1 MLQRWSAREPG
12 VHGPRLNARRIA
24 TWALAL
30 VLALGTFAFRYL
42 SFREFGNDHFVH
54 LAQAQQIAKG
64 SLPVRDY
71 VERGI
76 PLMAVASAAAQ
87 LGLGEG
93 LRAEVLLV
101 AAAYAVAAGIT
112 LLIATEVSQSL
123 LIGFLVSLAPVLIFP
138 VSYAYPKLLL
148 YALWFVA
155 VFHYGAK
162 PTWPRTIGLA
172 AIIGVAFLFRHD
184 HGVVL
189 ACASVPVVA
198 VRHGATAAGLVA
210 FARIGGLAL
219 VLVSP
224 YLLWVQAYQGVGD
237 YLRQG
242 EAFSRREAERGDAWW
257 NPPPVDLDWSKPW
270 WARLARG
277 PVIHVRWQAGLE
289 AISAG
294 EARHGLTRLDPAGP
308 QTWQYEMRAWAPSD
322 LERLVRDPDVAAT
335 YDIDRTTFAL
345 QVPSPSGLDA
355 LLFHLPGPGEGL
367 RLRVNGVAVWFYLV
381 WALPLMAA
389 VVLAA
394 GWRGA
399 APQLRCLVAAAI
411 VTQVAMN
418 VLMLRDPLDT
428 RIRDVLVPS
437 IVLLSFL
444 AGRAWYASG
453 PLPARAARRLLVS
466 VALVAL
472 VVVSAAVGEAGER
485 LERTGA
491 GAGVEGVR
499 VRLRELRRVVLPASR
514 RTGRLGDYQP
524 IVDYLD
530 RCTAPSS
537 RILGLTFA
545 PEVFFYSGRAF
556 AGGQV
561 TLTPGYF
568 VTEADAEL
576 MLDRLASEEVPLVI
590 LDSDSRDEVTLD
602 YPRVMAYV
610 HDRYREV
617 GSLPLRGDTRLILL
631 AETSRTP
638 AGPFGSSGLPC
649 FVP

>member
-1 MLQRWSAREPG
+1 MSQSWK
-12 VHGPRLNARRIA
+12 ARRIA
-24 TWALAL
+24 AWALAL
-30 VLALGTFAFRYL
+30 VIALGTFAFRYL

-54 LAQAQQIAKG
+54 LAQAQQIVKG

-76 PLMAVASAAAQ
+76 PLMAAASAAAQ
-87 LGLGEG
+87 FGMGEG

-101 AAAYAVAAGIT
+101 GAAYAVAAGIT
-112 LLIATEVSQSL
+112 LLLATTVSQSL
-123 LIGFLVSLAPVLIFP
+123 LIGLLASLPPIVIFP
-138 VSYAYPKLLL
+138 VSYAYPKLLI
-148 YALWFVA
+148 YALWFAA
-155 VFHYGAK
+155 VLAYGAK
-162 PTWPRTIGLA
+162 PTWPRTVGMA
-172 AIIGVAFLFRHD
+172 AVIAVAFLFRHD
-184 HGVVL
+184 HGIVL
-189 ACASVPVVA
+189 AFVSVA
-198 VRHGATAAGLVA
+198 VMAARHGVTRAGVSALGRV
-210 FARIGGLAL
+210 GGLAL
-219 VLVSP
+219 LLVGP
-224 YLLWVQAYQGVGD
+224 YLLWVQSYQGVGE

-242 EAFSRREAERGDAWW
+242 MAFSRREAERGDGSWS
-257 NPPPVDLDWSKPW
+257 PPPVELDWSRPFLT
-270 WARLARG
+270 RLARG
-277 PVIHVRWQAGLE
+277 PVIHVRWQASPE
-289 AISAG
+289 AINAG
-294 EARHGLTRLDPAGP
+294 ETRHGLIRLDPAGP
-308 QTWQYEMRAWAPSD
+308 QTWQYEMRAWSSVD
-322 LERLVRDPDVAAT
+322 LERLVRDPDVADT
-335 YDIDRTTFAL
+335 YDIDRSTLAL
-345 QVPSPSGLDA
+345 QVPSPQGLDA
-355 LLFHLPGPGEGL
+355 LLFHLPGPGDGL

-389 VVLAA
+389 VVLAV
-394 GWRGA
+394 GWRA
-399 APQLRCLVAAAI
+399 VAPSLRVLITAAI

-437 IVLLSFL
+437 VVLLSFL
-444 AGRAWYASG
+444 ARRAWRASG
-453 PLPARAARRLLVS
+453 AWPARAARRLLVS
-466 VALVAL
+466 GALVAL

-530 RCTAPSS
+530 RCTTPSS

-568 VTEADAEL
+568 VTEADADL
-576 MLDRLASEEVPLVI
+576 MLDRLAGEDVPLVI
-590 LDSDSRDEVTLD
+590 LDSDSREEVALD
-602 YPRVMAYV
+602 YPRVMGYV

-638 AGPFGSSGLPC
+638 AGRFGSSELPC